1 MVGVVAGG
9 PQAQFQP
16 PAEIRLRN
24 LRSNPVEVTT
34 MYFQLDAE
42 QQAIQATVAR
52 FARERIAP
60 HAAAWDATEH
70 FPREIFGPLAD
81 LGLAGMTI
89 PEKYGGTDLSRL
101 TLAIVYET
109 LAMADL
115 SVVVWLAVHNMIAS
129 IIARWGDDA
138 LRQRY
143 LPALAEGKLLGAFSL
158 SEAGAGSD
166 PTGLRMTARRE
177 GDSYILN
184 GTKLWVTSGN
194 VADVFVVFARTS
206 DAPGGAG
213 ISGFVVEKGT
223 PGFAAGKIEQK
234 MGLHASPTTELI
246 FTDCRIPATQRLGAE
261 GQGLHIGLSA
271 LDGGRINV
279 AAGATG
285 VAQAACDIARDYA
298 RERQQFGHPIA
309 EFQAIQFMLADMATQ
324 IDAARLLVY
333 RAAVQMDERGHATK
347 EAAMAKCFATD
358 AAMRVTTD
366 AIQVLGGYGYTR
378 DWPLERFMRDVK
390 VTQIFEGTN
399 QIQRVVIARA
409 LLKE

>member
-1 MVGVVAGG
+1 M
-9 PQAQFQP
+9 F
-16 PAEIRLRN
+16 
-24 LRSNPVEVTT
+24 
-34 MYFQLDAE
+34 FQLDDE
-42 QQAIQATVAR
+42 QQTIQATVAR
-52 FARERIAP
+52 FAREQIAP
-60 HAAAWDATEH
+60 HAAEWDISEH
-70 FPREIFGPLAD
+70 FPRELLRPLAD

-89 PEKYGGTDLSRL
+89 PETYGGTDLSRL

-109 LAMADL
+109 LAMTDL
-115 SVVVWLAVHNMIAS
+115 SVVVWLAVHNMVAG
-129 IIARWGDDA
+129 IIARWADDA

-143 LPALAEGKLLGAFSL
+143 LPGMAAGELLGAFSL

-166 PTGLRMTARRE
+166 PTGLRATARRV

-194 VADVFVVFARTS
+194 VADVIVVMARTS

-213 ISGFVVEKGT
+213 ISSFLVERGT
-223 PGFAAGKIEQK
+223 LGLAAGKVEHK

-246 FTDCRIPATQRLGAE
+246 FTDCRIPVSHRLGAE
-261 GQGLHIGLSA
+261 GQGLRIALSA
-271 LDGGRINV
+271 LDGGRVNI

-298 RERQQFGHPIA
+298 RERQQFGHAIA
-309 EFQAIQFMLADMATQ
+309 EFQAIQFMLADMAMQ
-324 IDAARLLVY
+324 IDAARLLAY
-333 RAAVQMDERGHATK
+333 RAATLLDERGQATK

-358 AAMRVTTD
+358 TAMRVTTD

-378 DWPLERFMRDVK
+378 DWPLERFMRDIK
-390 VTQIFEGTN
+390 VAQIFEGTN